1 MLGSIH
7 DNTGK
12 QTQEQL
18 VAHHMSK
25 VLEFQISDF
34 HLSVS
39 RWEDQ
44 R

>member
-18 VAHHMSK
+18 VGHHISK
-25 VLEFQISDF
+25 ALEFQISDF
-34 HLSVS
+34 DLSVS

>member
-18 VAHHMSK
+18 VGHHMSK
-25 VLEFQISDF
+25 ALELYSDF
-34 HLSVS
+34 
-39 RWEDQ
+39 RF
-44 R
+44 